1 VVRQERIGV
10 GGKLVLALEQ
20 LAPDLRGGG
29 QVRQEVA
36 ERLDRQPAVIADV
49 AQRRERA
56 VPGNA
61 ARSRYA
67 AVVLRDVH
75 VRDPRAGPA
84 DRGGRILLF
93 DVRVEGVQV
102 DAAVRVVDLVDA
114 GDRLVEGVQVV
125 P

>member
-1 VVRQERIGV
+1 
-10 GGKLVLALEQ
+10 
-20 LAPDLRGGG
+20 
-29 QVRQEVA
+29 
-36 ERLDRQPAVIADV
+36 
-49 AQRRERA
+49 
-56 VPGNA
+56 
-61 ARSRYA
+61 
-67 AVVLRDVH
+67 VH

-93 DVRVEGVQV
+93 DVRVEGVEV